1 MKILIYNIHGFDK
14 PFLEKTKI
22 NKNAKMK
29 IKILIISH
37 LFLTGIANA
46 QVVSLE
52 KIKNTIL
59 NNHPTLKMYDAEVL
73 SMDEAAKGAKS
84 WMPPE
89 VGAGFYMTP
98 YNPKYIQRGEMGEM
112 GMGQFMI
119 AAQQMLPNKSKL
131 EAEFQYMKSM
141 SSVEKEKKNVTIN
154 DLITDAKKKYYE
166 WIILKKKQ
174 LVLTQNEKLLA
185 FMIQNAELLYKNNMG
200 KLSAYYKAQAALGNL
215 QSMQLMLDNE
225 IQQKR
230 IALNTIMNRDKNS
243 VFDIDTTYFI
253 KDFANFKLD
262 SIEITPNRSDIK
274 AIDMEINLMNLKKNV
289 EQANLKPQYGLR
301 FENMIGLAGLPLQ
314 FTAMA
319 MVKIPLARWS
329 APMYKANIERLRW
342 KKEALTFQK
351 QMVLNEITGMAT
363 AMRTEFEVKLKQINL
378 LQNNIIPAL
387 NNNYK
392 TMQLGYQQ
400 NTEELFML
408 FDAWET
414 LNMTQLEYL
423 NQVQQLLMIQVALER
438 ILEIK

>member
-1 MKILIYNIHGFDK
+1 MNLKIFI
-14 PFLEKTKI
+14 I
-22 NKNAKMK
+22 N
-29 IKILIISH
+29 L
-37 LFLTGIANA
+37 LFIAGTANA

-52 KIKNTIL
+52 NIKETIL
-59 NNHPTLKMYDAEVL
+59 SNHPTLKMYDADVR

-89 VGAGFYMTP
+89 VGAGFFMTP
-98 YNPKYIQRGEMGEM
+98 YNPKYIKRGEMGEM

-141 SSVEKEKKNVTIN
+141 SSVEKEKKNVVLN
-154 DLITDAKKKYYE
+154 DLITEAKKNYYE
-166 WIILKKKQ
+166 WMIIKKKSK
-174 LVLTQNEKLLA
+174 VLSQNEKLLA

-200 KLSAYYKAQAALGNL
+200 KLSAYYKAKAALGNL
-215 QSMQLMLDNE
+215 QSMQLMLDND

-230 IALNTIMNRDKNS
+230 ISLNTVMNRDKNT

-253 KDFANFKLD
+253 KDFANFQLD
-262 SIEITPNRSDIK
+262 STEIGNVRSDIK
-274 AIDMEINLMNLKKNV
+274 AIDREINLTELKQNV
-289 EQANLKPQYGLR
+289 EQSKLKPEYGVR
-301 FENMIGLAGLPLQ
+301 FENMIGLAGQPLQ

-319 MVKIPLARWS
+319 MVKIPFARWS
-329 APMYKANIERLRW
+329 APMYKANIESLRW
-342 KKEALTFQK
+342 KKEALGFQK
-351 QMVLNEITGMAT
+351 QMVINELTGMAA
-363 AMRTEFEVKLKQINL
+363 AMRTEFEVKKRQIKL
-378 LQNNIIPAL
+378 LEDNIIPAL
-387 NNNYK
+387 TNNYK

-414 LNMTQLEYL
+414 LNMTQIEYL
-423 NQVQQLLMIQVALER
+423 NQVQQLLLIQVAFER